1 MTNVEF
7 KNIYNLVEKLQL
19 KNYEKEYQRLLAL
32 DNEIGSFEDYVIKS
46 KKSKD
51 NLNTNDN
58 CHKNAI
64 IINDVI
70 KKENISINLYLIN
83 FKHIEQPELDE
94 NYKPLPLREKNI
106 YEYGTVITFE
116 DVSGEYAIENAF
128 SGIEDT
134 KELAE
139 TKYKNLKEETG
150 ASVHNPIKVIKNWQ
164 KAYHKNI
171 AQLKILENLNKPFE
185 QQSTISKI
193 FHRLTNK

>member
-1 MTNVEF
+1 MYKLLKQSKDFAN
-7 KNIYNLVEKLQL
+7 NIY
-19 KNYEKEYQRLLAL
+19 YQSAL
-32 DNEIGSFEDYVIKS
+32 NSS
-46 KKSKD
+46 KKNND

-58 CHKNAI
+58 RHKNAI

-70 KKENISINLYLIN
+70 KKGNISINLYLIN
-83 FKHIEQPELDE
+83 FKHIEQPELDK

-139 TKYKNLKEETG
+139 IKYKNLKEEMCKMTEKEIMNKLEK
-150 ASVHNPIKVIKNWQ
+150 H
-164 KAYHKNI
+164 
-171 AQLKILENLNKPFE
+171 ILDELN
-185 QQSTISKI
+185 
-193 FHRLTNK
+193 NK

>member
-32 DNEIGSFEDYVIKS
+32 DNEIGSFEDYVVKS
-46 KKSKD
+46 KKNND
-51 NLNTNDN
+51 NLNPNDN
-58 CHKNAI
+58 RHNNAI

-94 NYKPLPLREKNI
+94 NYKPLPLKEKNI

-139 TKYKNLKEETG
+139 IKYKNLKEEMCKM
-150 ASVHNPIKVIKNWQ
+150 AEKEIMNKLEKH
-164 KAYHKNI
+164 
-171 AQLKILENLNKPFE
+171 ILDELN
-185 QQSTISKI
+185 
-193 FHRLTNK
+193 NK

>member
-32 DNEIGSFEDYVIKS
+32 DNEIGSF
-46 KKSKD
+46 D
-51 NLNTNDN
+51 NR
-58 CHKNAI
+58 HKNAI

-70 KKENISINLYLIN
+70 KKKNISINLYLIN

-139 TKYKNLKEETG
+139 IKYKNLKEEMCKMTEKEIMNKLEK
-150 ASVHNPIKVIKNWQ
+150 H
-164 KAYHKNI
+164 
-171 AQLKILENLNKPFE
+171 ILDELN
-185 QQSTISKI
+185 
-193 FHRLTNK
+193 NK